1 MGKNSNFG
9 QLSRIT
15 TRPSRCSEIVRCFM
29 YDYPLFTAGNFIA
42 DYSTLE
48 FYSLFKSPAEQSCAE
63 IIVTGI
69 AFCEKIKLVSKNYAH
84 HVPTLEFLWFV
95 SNSIYRESNLTHYH
109 KSSKIY
115 LIYTFQLSFY
125 QGRIFL

>member
-1 MGKNSNFG
+1 
-9 QLSRIT
+9 
-15 TRPSRCSEIVRCFM
+15 M

-69 AFCEKIKLVSKNYAH
+69 AFCEKIKLVSKTMLITY
-84 HVPTLEFLWFV
+84 LLL
-95 SNSIYRESNLTHYH
+95 NLYGG
-109 KSSKIY
+109 S
-115 LIYTFQLSFY
+115 
-125 QGRIFL
+125 RIQFTERAIGLTITNLARFT